1 MLPGGWALLGER
13 GKWVGASGRRVRA
26 VSASA
31 AALRVELRGSEGEL
45 VELDVLEPAHGTA
58 RSVRVVLGA
67 GGVGTVTVARS

>member
-26 VSASA
+26 VRASA
-31 AALRVELRGSEGEL
+31 AALRVELRGSEGEE

-67 GGVGTVTVARS
+67 GGVGTVTVGRS

>member
-13 GKWVGASGRRVRA
+13 GKGWARAAGACARC
-26 VSASA
+26 ASA

-67 GGVGTVTVARS
+67 GGVGTVNTVGRT